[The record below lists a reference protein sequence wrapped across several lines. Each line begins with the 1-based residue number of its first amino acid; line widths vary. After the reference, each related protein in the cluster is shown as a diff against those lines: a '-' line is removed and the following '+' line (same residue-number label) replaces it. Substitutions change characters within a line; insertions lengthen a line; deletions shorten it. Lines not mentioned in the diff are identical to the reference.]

1 MPHISKRKLEEKF
14 VKDLF
19 LEIVSVFEKAGRR
32 GELKRVLGE
41 LLTPTE
47 KIMFAKR
54 LAVISMLAQNIPI
67 HVIADNLS
75 MSSSTID
82 IMSLR
87 FEVGS
92 YSHVVENG
100 LKKTDIV
107 DIINMIQ
114 TAGGIMPLRSGKGRW
129 KSLDDSLRRE
139 RINSRLKKLA
149 ERKKKTEKQ

>member
-54 LAVISMLAQNIPI
+54 LAVISMLVKNIPI

>member
-1 MPHISKRKLEEKF
+1 MPHVSKRKLEEKF
-14 VKDLF
+14 AKDLF
-19 LEIVSVFEKAGRR
+19 LETVSVFEKAARK
-32 GELKRVLGE
+32 GELKQGLGE

-54 LAVISMLAQNIPI
+54 LAVISMLVKNIPI

-139 RINSRLKKLA
+139 RIDSRLKKLA

>member
-1 MPHISKRKLEEKF
+1 MPHVSKRKLEEKF
-14 VKDLF
+14 AKDLF
-19 LEIVSVFEKAGRR
+19 LETVSVFEKAARK
-32 GELKRVLGE
+32 GELKQVLGE

-114 TAGGIMPLRSGKGRW
+114 TVGGIMPLRSEKGRW

>member
-19 LEIVSVFEKAGRR
+19 LEIVSVFEKASRR

-114 TAGGIMPLRSGKGRW
+114 TVGGIMPPRSGKGRW
-129 KSLDDSLRRE
+129 KSLDNSLRRE
-139 RINSRLKKLA
+139 RIDSRLRKLA

>member
-114 TAGGIMPLRSGKGRW
+114 TVGGIMPPRSGKGRW
-129 KSLDDSLRRE
+129 KSLDNSLRRE
-139 RINSRLKKLA
+139 RIDSRLRKLA

>member
-92 YSHVVENG
+92 YSHVVENCI
-100 LKKTDIV
+100 KKTEIV
-107 DIINMIQ
+107 NIKNMIQ
-114 TAGGIMPLRSGKGRW
+114 TVGGIMPPRSGKGRW
-129 KSLDDSLRRE
+129 KSLDNSLRRE
-139 RINSRLKKLA
+139 RIDSRLRKLA

>member
-1 MPHISKRKLEEKF
+1 MPHVSKRKLEEKF

-19 LEIVSVFEKAGRR
+19 LEIVSVFERASRR
-32 GELKRVLGE
+32 GELKHVLGE

-114 TAGGIMPLRSGKGRW
+114 TVGGIMPPRSGKGRW
-129 KSLDDSLRRE
+129 KSLDNSLRKE
-139 RINSRLKKLA
+139 RITSRIKKLE
-149 ERKKKTEKQ
+149 ERKRRTMK